1 MCSIMILTLNLM
13 YSIKAYKKL
22 IRNTLLNFKICR
34 NYVYE
39 FEPDDKKVIILN
51 PLEKEDDFL
60 II

>member
-1 MCSIMILTLNLM
+1 M